1 MVFFMKKICSY
12 NLIGQ
17 VGFGLT
23 AAGAI
28 SAYCLCLCAVL
39 NQGAF
44 VALAIT
50 AIFALASI
58 KQKFIYAPSPLLAV
72 VFFYL
77 LQFNSLVTA
86 TLSLC
91 LGVLICFLISKLTNG
106 GKIPNFIAG
115 GCLIGLTLCATIL
128 FTNAYFGIGASG
140 YTPLEMLKSYRS
152 LGFHPDFRGLLYGTI
167 TLFTMIT
174 YPFKFRKLKNII
186 PAEFITVA
194 IPFVL
199 NLILNPDPARTTTNE
214 YTSFNLYGKIS
225 ALPGIG
231 VILSAGFV
239 TGILLYVLT
248 QNSQGGKT
256 GNFITA
262 HPVIPC
268 GTREYKGIAPV
279 VAIIVP
285 VAIILLFPT
294 LIKRLPLPCAGAMLI
309 VSAWQ
314 HTSFKPLSATL
325 KEKSIF
331 KFLLLIL
338 CGTLFVVLPASMAV
352 IICLALWIIT
362 ELINRRREASV

>member
-1 MVFFMKKICSY
+1 MKKIDAH
-12 NLIGQ
+12 NLTGQ

-23 AAGAI
+23 AAGVI

-39 NQGAF
+39 NQGVF
-44 VALAIT
+44 VALVSILF
-50 AIFALASI
+50 FALVSL

-72 VFFYL
+72 VFFFL
-77 LQFNSLVTA
+77 LQLNSPIA
-86 TLSLC
+86 AAISLA
-91 LGVLICFLISKLTNG
+91 LGGAICFAISKCTKGLRV
-106 GKIPNFIAG
+106 PDFISG
-115 GCLIGLTLCATIL
+115 GCLIGLALCATIL

-140 YTPLEMLKSYRS
+140 YSPLEMLKSYRS

-199 NLILNPDPARTTTNE
+199 NLILNPDPVRTTTNE
-214 YTSFNLYGKIS
+214 YTAFNLYGEIS
-225 ALPGIG
+225 APLDIGI
-231 VILSAGFV
+231 VLNAGFV
-239 TGILLYVLT
+239 TGFLLYILT
-248 QNSQGGKT
+248 QNSLGGNT
-256 GNFITA
+256 DNFITA
-262 HPVIPC
+262 HAVTPC
-268 GTREYKGIAPV
+268 NTRNYKGLVPV

-285 VAIILLFPT
+285 VAIILLFPQ

-314 HTSFKPLSATL
+314 HTPFKPLSATI
-325 KEKSIF
+325 KEKNIF

-338 CGTLFVVLPASMAV
+338 CGTLFVVLPSSLAV
-352 IICLALWIIT
+352 SVCITLWLFT
-362 ELINRRREASV
+362 ELLNRRKGAKV